1 MKLKREILRIRCKKR
16 SLQDVEFLDLSN
28 LELVEIEK
36 LESCDSLKWLIASK
50 NKLQGDEGLENLKQ
64 LWYLDL
70 SDNQICGINALS
82 RYLALGTVILTNNNL
97 HWKDLEH
104 IRHVHFLSIS
114 LHGNPCL
121 DQDPYYRIH
130 VIDCL
135 PLIWELDGR
144 LVTVTERLH
153 VKQFFI
159 DTELGKHPVRHKIG
173 RVFKTSAIRNIG
185 TEGVVSK
192 QCKYIYSKF
201 PMSETHTKH
210 TDERRLRYLCN
221 MVQGD
226 IICWFH
232 ESHKK
237 RVKGLT
243 DTFLEELLEQRKR
256 DVERCNMVL
265 LLLVISLEFKLP
277 TVLMKAV
284 LGTVG
289 LDLIGTVGT
298 MPLFL
303 LPRSHRTKVI
313 CILLNAAKVDR
324 DNNQNNDDGL
334 YPQLFMCL
342 YFNVARLTHIS
353 QTSEDN
359 LDRVKTLP
367 INADYMALMASEV
380 VSLML
385 QVPKFFDSLLTDV
398 GIIQLVSTAVG
409 DQSVLE
415 KAQDR
420 LVESQHQFN
429 APPLNIIH
437 KMVAE
442 IVLNAITKRLDNLA
456 PKMTHIPIGDRY
468 LALSDSLPI
477 KPLHSVIWA
486 SQFLTKGETIPNLE
500 PPILNPIREAA
511 KPKPIQPKMGDKV
524 LLGPQVVGELASL
537 LEGDIAMVKIDA
549 VPISNGAV
557 ESKLKSS
564 EAHFAYV
571 DLKALCYARDIG
583 MWRPSKTVGDN
594 QYEMRTP
601 RYTIHSTDASQMV
614 SSVTASTEATTEP
627 LIYSSHEEQGKTTP
641 RRGPSNFCLTTHMVH
656 RSRSVGT
663 GYLTGYRH
671 SADPNSDVYPIFQVS
686 SHELRSDTP
695 IISIFNNS
703 NVNSSAK
710 VIQGKKR
717 ILSAPASAPTKAE
730 MPVSL
735 QQRAIEM
742 NTLHL
747 NDNVHHIRGLTPRA
761 ESELSDALTS
771 PSLMASP
778 LNVPLDQL
786 REDSAT
792 STNVT
797 KYPAPET
804 SRTNTPTPV
813 SDDKVKMVATG
824 IKVKSR
830 IANYALTG
838 YERLK
843 AANVMHRLL
852 RSIPASVRISHNS

>member
-1 MKLKREILRIRCKKR
+1 MRLKKEILRARCKKK
-16 SLQDVEFLDLSN
+16 SLQTVEFLDLSK

-36 LESCDSLKWLIASK
+36 LDSCDSLKWLIASK

-70 SDNQICGINALS
+70 SDNQICGLNALS
-82 RYLALGTVILTNNNL
+82 RYLALGTVILTNNDL
-97 HWKDLEH
+97 QWKDLEH
-104 IRHVHFLSIS
+104 IRHAHFLSIS
-114 LHGNPCL
+114 LHGNPGL
-121 DQDPYYRIH
+121 DKDPYYRIH

-159 DTELGKHPVRHKIG
+159 DTELSQHPVRHKIG
-173 RVFKTSAIRNIG
+173 RTFKTSAIRNIG

-226 IICWFH
+226 IIRWFH
-232 ESHKK
+232 ETNKK
-237 RVKGLT
+237 TVKGLT

-265 LLLVISLEFKLP
+265 LLLVISLEFQLP
-277 TVLMKAV
+277 TALMKAV
-284 LGTVG
+284 LGAVG
-289 LDLIGTVGT
+289 LDLVGTVGT

-303 LPRSHRTKVI
+303 LPRIHRTKVI
-313 CILLNAAKVDR
+313 GILLNAAKVDR
-324 DNNQNNDDGL
+324 DNNVNSDDGL

-353 QTSEDN
+353 QTSEEN
-359 LDRVKTLP
+359 MNRVKTLP
-367 INADYMALMASEV
+367 MNADYMALMASEV

-398 GIIQLVSTAVG
+398 GIIHLVNTAVG
-409 DQSVLE
+409 DHDVVE
-415 KAQDR
+415 RAQDK
-420 LVESQHQFN
+420 LVESQHQVN
-429 APPLNIIH
+429 GPPLNVIH

-442 IVLNAITKRLDNLA
+442 MVFSAITKRLDNLA

-477 KPLHSVIWA
+477 KPVHSVVWA
-486 SQFLTKGETIPNLE
+486 SQFLTNGQTIPNLE
-500 PPILNPIREAA
+500 PPILNPVREAA
-511 KPKPIQPKMGDKV
+511 KPKPIPPKMGDKV

-583 MWRPSKTVGDN
+583 MWRPAKTVGDK
-594 QYEMRTP
+594 
-601 RYTIHSTDASQMV
+601 YTIHSTETCQMI
-614 SSVTASTEATTEP
+614 SSLASTEEGAAEP
-627 LIYSSHEEQGKTTP
+627 LIYSAREPEKVSA
-641 RRGPSNFCLTTHMVH
+641 RSAFSNFGLTSQMVH
-656 RSRSVGT
+656 RSQSVGT

-671 SADPNSDVYPIFQVS
+671 SNDEYLGVLSTNIDQEVGS
-686 SHELRSDTP
+686 SGRLSF
-695 IISIFNNS
+695 SNNNS
-703 NVNSSAK
+703 MIASAK
-710 VIQGKKR
+710 TLRQKKR
-717 ILSAPASAPTKAE
+717 ILSAPATTSAKLGSTAS
-730 MPVSL
+730 PVT
-735 QQRAIEM
+735 RVVEM

-747 NDNVHHIRGLTPRA
+747 HDNVHHIRGLTPRA
-761 ESELSDALTS
+761 ESDRSGALTS
-771 PSLMASP
+771 PSTMASP
-778 LNVPLDQL
+778 GIASLGPPGQA
-786 REDSAT
+786 SAA
-792 STNVT
+792 STPVLEH
-797 KYPAPET
+797 PEPET
-804 SRTNTPTPV
+804 SRANTPTLV
-813 SDDKVKMVATG
+813 TDELVETVEHGSK
-824 IKVKSR
+824 R
-830 IANYALTG
+830 NQ
-838 YERLK
+838 E
-843 AANVMHRLL
+843 
-852 RSIPASVRISHNS
+852 IPLFSHGSHFASTSSH